1 MKKSILIAASVAFL
15 LGISAV
21 ALSAQ
26 SLLDNE
32 FYNQAKD
39 ELAKGDQAMQAGD
52 YDLAASL
59 AAQAQ
64 ENLAKS
70 DEYVATSLMFYRAN
84 GWLSQANDRIA
95 YAKSIEADTNYKDAY
110 DTAVTDAGG
119 AKDALDAKDYDK
131 SIGLSKD
138 ALAAL
143 ADIAPVV
150 AKAPPPP
157 PPPPPAAE
165 PTPLPQY
172 YTVQLVISK
181 RDCFWRIAGFP
192 FVYNDPWKWRLLYD
206 ANKSLLGKPDNPNLI
221 EPGQRFVIPSAS
233 GEKREGDYDP
243 AVTYPT
249 YSPEQ

>member
-1 MKKSILIAASVAFL
+1 MKKSILIAASVALL

-39 ELAKGDQAMQAGD
+39 DLAKGDQAMQAGD

-59 AAQAQ
+59 AAQAE

-84 GWLSQANDRIA
+84 GWLGQANDRIA
-95 YAKSIEADTNYKDAY
+95 YAKSIKADMNFKDAY
-110 DTAVTDAGG
+110 DTAVTAAGG

-143 ADIAPVV
+143 VNIAPVV
-150 AKAPPPP
+150 VKAPP

-206 ANKSLLGKPDNPNLI
+206 ANKSLLGKPGNPNLI
-221 EPGQRFVIPSAS
+221 APGQRFVIPSAS

-243 AVTYPT
+243 EVKYPT
-249 YSPEQ
+249 YSPK

>member
-1 MKKSILIAASVAFL
+1 MKKSILFAASVAIL
-15 LGISAV
+15 LGMSAV

-26 SLLDNE
+26 SLLDND
-32 FYNQAKD
+32 FYNQAKAQ
-39 ELAKGDQAMQAGD
+39 LAQADQAMQAGD
-52 YDLAASL
+52 YDTAASL
-59 AAQAQ
+59 AAQAK
-64 ENLAKS
+64 ENFAKS
-70 DEYVATSLMFYRAN
+70 DEYVATTLMFYRAN
-84 GWLSQANDRIA
+84 GWLSQAKDRIA
-95 YAKSIEADTNYKDAY
+95 YAKSIKADANYKDAY

-138 ALAAL
+138 AIAAL
-143 ADIAPVV
+143 ANIAPMT
-150 AKAPPPP
+150 AKT
-157 PPPPPAAE
+157 PPPATAE
-165 PTPLPQY
+165 PTLPQY

-206 ANKSLLGKPDNPNLI
+206 ANKSALGKPDNPNLI

-243 AVTYPT
+243 TVKYPT
-249 YSPEQ
+249 YSSK

>member
-1 MKKSILIAASVAFL
+1 MKKSILIAASVALL

-21 ALSAQ
+21 GLSAQ

-39 ELAKGDQAMQAGD
+39 DLAKGDQAMQAGD

-59 AAQAQ
+59 AAQAE

-84 GWLSQANDRIA
+84 GWLGQANDRIA
-95 YAKSIEADTNYKDAY
+95 YAKSIKADMNFKDAY
-110 DTAVTDAGG
+110 DTAVTAAGG

-143 ADIAPVV
+143 VNIAPVV
-150 AKAPPPP
+150 AKAPP

-206 ANKSLLGKPDNPNLI
+206 ANKSLLGKPGNPNLI
-221 EPGQRFVIPSAS
+221 APGQRFVIPSAS

-243 AVTYPT
+243 EVKYPT
-249 YSPEQ
+249 YSPK

>member
-1 MKKSILIAASVAFL
+1 MKKTIFVAISLAIF
-15 LGISAV
+15 LGIST
-21 ALSAQ
+21 LSAQ

-32 FYNQAKD
+32 FYNKAKALVAQSEQA
-39 ELAKGDQAMQAGD
+39 LQAGD
-52 YDLAASL
+52 YDTAASL
-59 AAQAQ
+59 AAEAKD
-64 ENLAKS
+64 NLQKS
-70 DEYVATSLMFYRAN
+70 DDYVATMLMFYRAN
-84 GWLSQANDRIA
+84 GWLGQANDRIA
-95 YAKSIEADTNYKDAY
+95 YAKSIKADTNYKDAY
-110 DTAVTDAGG
+110 NTAVTAAGG
-119 AKDALDAKDYDK
+119 AKDALDAKDYEK
-131 SIGLSKD
+131 SIGLSKT

-143 ADIAPVV
+143 ANIAPVV

-157 PPPPPAAE
+157 PTAE

-206 ANKSLLGKPDNPNLI
+206 ANKSLLGKPDDPNLI

-249 YSPEQ
+249 YSSK